1 VLQANWTL
9 SCAPLGI
16 QAAFDQ
22 DWASGRI
29 THHSYRNGSED
40 GALAYKLL
48 IQTGNAQEP
57 LDFSQ
62 VGRGVQHG
70 QGVQKAYTSWP
81 GLTLCLC
88 SWPQGS
94 W

>member
-1 VLQANWTL
+1 MPQANRTL
-9 SCAPLGI
+9 PCSSPGI

-22 DWASGRI
+22 DWASGHI

-48 IQTGNAQEP
+48 IQTGNPQEP

-62 VGRGVQHG
+62 VGRRLEGSG
-70 QGVQKAYTSWP
+70 STEGLRASWAQAFSP
-81 GLTLCLC
+81 LRLC
-88 SWPQGS
+88 S
-94 W
+94 

>member
-1 VLQANWTL
+1 MPQANCIL
-9 SCAPLGI
+9 PCSSPGI

-29 THHSYRNGSED
+29 AHHSYRNGSED

-62 VGRGVQHG
+62 VGRRLEGSGSTEGPQ
-70 QGVQKAYTSWP
+70 ASWAP
-81 GLTLCLC
+81 AFSPLRLC
-88 SWPQGS
+88 S
-94 W
+94 